1 MTIMQGAL
9 TVITRIA
16 PGRTESLRS
25 LLNGIGDAVENNA
38 LVPFVQMTTVH
49 FARWV
54 ILPERRSQA
63 DDATFPAQLVLST
76 SYDGPLDTHLE
87 ELVHVARRGFDSIYE
102 HCVGYPDADGR
113 TSASVL
119 AYLRNHAVDHAAFYV
134 GAWGVSVSRI
144 HEESRLR
151 NTIEE
156 FLDRES
162 VNTDGWTRW
171 TAADVRRAVRDH
183 VEGDPSL
190 RCALEPLGP
199 PVRTLPWY
207 GRVGLTLVAV
217 MLSPVLVLG
226 LLLVRM
232 KELGDDRRE
241 ARRRATAVGE
251 ETTDRD
257 VSQSERYVIDEN
269 IRAVTVREDH
279 IVQNQLSHVVEV
291 KPGWVRR
298 AALGAVLPVLNFG
311 ARHIY
316 NQGTLFGVSTLHFV
330 RWVLIDGGC
339 RLMFL
344 TNYDGSMISYV
355 GDFVNK
361 SWQIPSALTAI
372 WSNTVRFPPTR
383 WLLFAGARDTS
394 RFTAFLR
401 EHQVE
406 TQVWYSAYKRLTT
419 GNIVNNARIRRGLL
433 GDLDEADTLEWL
445 RRF

>member
-1 MTIMQGAL
+1 MQGAL

-25 LLNGIGDAVENNA
+25 LLNAIGNAVENNE

-54 ILPERRSQA
+54 ILPERRSEA
-63 DDATFPAQLVLST
+63 DDATFPAQLVLAT
-76 SYDGPLDTHLE
+76 SYDKPLDTHLE
-87 ELVHVARRGFDSIYE
+87 ELVHGARRGFDSIYE

-113 TSASVL
+113 TSASIVS
-119 AYLRNHAVDHAAFYV
+119 YLRYHAVDHAAFYI
-134 GAWGVSVSRI
+134 GAPGVSVSRI
-144 HEESRLR
+144 HEETRLR
-151 NTIEE
+151 DSIEE
-156 FLDRES
+156 ILDRDS
-162 VNTDGWTRW
+162 VNTDAWTRC
-171 TAADVRRAVRDH
+171 TATEVRREVQDQ

-190 RCALEPLGP
+190 RWALEPLDP
-199 PVRTLPWY
+199 PVRTLSWY
-207 GRVGLTLVAV
+207 GWVGLTLVAA

-232 KELGDDRRE
+232 KELDDDRRE

-251 ETTDRD
+251 ETTDWD
-257 VSQSERYVIDEN
+257 VTNEN
-269 IRAVTVREDH
+269 IRAVTAREDH
-279 IVQNQLSHVVEV
+279 LVQNQLSHVVEV

-298 AALGAVLPVLNFG
+298 VALGAVLPALNFG

-330 RWVLIDGGC
+330 RWVLIDGGH

-361 SWQIPSALTAI
+361 SWQVPSALTAI

-383 WLLFAGARDTS
+383 WLFFAGARDIP

-406 TQVWYSAYKRLTT
+406 TQVWYSAYKRVTT
-419 GNIVNNARIRRGLL
+419 GNVVNNAKIRRGLI